1 MEPFSVLMSIY
12 KNENP
17 KFLRESLDSIL
28 NNTAYPDEIVMVKDG
43 PLTPELETVLQKY
56 QERTGLFHFVIH
68 QKNQGLG
75 LALRDGLVE
84 CKNELVARMD
94 TDDICCTKRFEKQIE
109 FFEKHPMV
117 SVVGSYVDEF
127 LKDPRYPY
135 SKAIFPTDDEAIR
148 KFAKRRN
155 PLKHPTVMFRKSAV
169 IKSGNYRHFL
179 WFEDYDLCIR
189 MLLSGFRMA
198 NIPEILLHYRADSNL
213 YTRRGG
219 LSYLKQ
225 DLNFQKFMLNRG
237 FINRREYIMNCIG
250 RSFVRL
256 MPNKLRTFVYCTFL
270 RSSIKYRT
278 YDGGVRKYEPFINL
292 NILDFV
298 QFYYYSFPLMEAKS

>member
-1 MEPFSVLMSIY
+1 
-12 KNENP
+12 
-17 KFLRESLDSIL
+17 
-28 NNTAYPDEIVMVKDG
+28 
-43 PLTPELETVLQKY
+43 
-56 QERTGLFHFVIH
+56 
-68 QKNQGLG
+68 
-75 LALRDGLVE
+75 
-84 CKNELVARMD
+84 MD

-109 FFEKHPMV
+109 FFENHPMV

-135 SKAIFPTDDEAIR
+135 SQAVFPTDDEAIR

-225 DLNFQKFMLNRG
+225 EVRFQRFMLHSN
-237 FINRREYIMNCIG
+237 FINIRQFVFNCSA
-250 RSFVRL
+250 RSVVRL
-256 MPNKLRTFVYCTFL
+256 MPNGLRKRFYKTFL
-270 RSSIKYRT
+270 RSKI
-278 YDGGVRKYEPFINL
+278 
-292 NILDFV
+292 
-298 QFYYYSFPLMEAKS
+298 

>member
-75 LALRDGLVE
+75 LSLRDGLVE

-109 FFEKHPMV
+109 FFENHPMV

-135 SKAIFPTDDEAIR
+135 SQ
-148 KFAKRRN
+148 
-155 PLKHPTVMFRKSAV
+155 AV
-169 IKSGNYRHFL
+169 FL
-179 WFEDYDLCIR
+179 L
-189 MLLSGFRMA
+189 MTKLLENLQRE
-198 NIPEILLHYRADSNL
+198 EIL
-213 YTRRGG
+213 
-219 LSYLKQ
+219 
-225 DLNFQKFMLNRG
+225 
-237 FINRREYIMNCIG
+237 
-250 RSFVRL
+250 
-256 MPNKLRTFVYCTFL
+256 
-270 RSSIKYRT
+270 
-278 YDGGVRKYEPFINL
+278 
-292 NILDFV
+292 
-298 QFYYYSFPLMEAKS
+298 